1 MGSTQSYTLEE
12 MYDKFDMPPVPSEV
26 MTDKFER
33 EMYYTLNLLR
43 TEPGL
48 MSLRLKT
55 VKKKFGTKKKV
66 IFLSISRFV
75 IVLLL
80 L

>member
-1 MGSTQSYTLEE
+1 MGSTQSYSLEE

-26 MTDKFER
+26 MTDQFER
-33 EMYYTLNLLR
+33 EMFYTLNLLR

-48 MSLRLKT
+48 MSLRLKR
-55 VKKKFGTKKKV
+55 VKKKFCTKKKV
-66 IFLSISRFV
+66 IFVSILGFV